1 MEFNKKL
8 YYELYHLREK
18 FKDEGRWKVGRAPT
32 VCTDAALEEM
42 VRLLPQKKEDFL
54 AIADLGNTFYG
65 NYGDAFLEV
74 ILKHAQTENEIGIPM
89 SNGIAATLKELEKK
103 LISINRRNRLL
114 YMPKLTNKY
123 AFDLFETPLR
133 NRLIDFLSGKLKRV
147 ALCDSRE
154 ASGPRGQTGADKYR
168 KLVQLIREVNKDLRE
183 KGQYDLFIGY
193 PFVEGRIAGENFD
206 IKAPLA
212 LFPVILDRDAQ
223 FIAVR
228 LDETRD
234 IVLNNTL
241 ILAHQKFNNVSKPL
255 PNAVL
260 DDYNPATFSE
270 QLAAF
275 YRESGIHLMDDGGAE
290 MLKFSE
296 YLAGEFPNYGYGE
309 LHIVPNLVIGKYPTY
324 SSSIQKDFDAILE
337 KNEINALLYDLLV
350 ALDAAP
356 TGDDAIYGER
366 DRIEPVEILSLKEH
380 DLVYINEL
388 NSAQENVL
396 HAIQHMDE
404 LVVQGPPGT
413 GKSQTITNLIAEF
426 ACKGKTVLMISEKK
440 TALDVVYSRL
450 GTLSDYTLLIDDVG
464 NKDLFYEQLSRML
477 HLGACR
483 NPEQDL
489 QQLSQSIDVQVA
501 LLERIAQ
508 KLYTPDDFG
517 IEPYKLYIENHRIDL
532 SNPACLERY
541 KAVRAYA
548 NDALLQLRYPE
559 LSAIHRL
566 YSDHILT
573 RNLNE
578 YRVIE
583 ERAPWIADI
592 RGNLTEYAL
601 IEFDEKLAKLESSYS
616 VWQSKS
622 WIVRIFTKHMLLE
635 SAGMIADEF
644 LTKHE
649 KTTPAFLLENC
660 SKVRSSLSSYNTYI
674 ERKPLYDRLANHERI
689 YFDSMY
695 ELEKQMGSSLGAC
708 NEELYNQLV
717 FERIIDFETKNRELL
732 GNLDSFERVIFNLSQ
747 AIQQKREL
755 TRRELARVLAE
766 SMQNITYS
774 KRSGEIAR
782 VTESRRKWSVPKF
795 ISKFDFE
802 LFRGVKVWLLTP
814 EVVSEIIPLQ
824 TGLFDLVIF
833 DEASQMYIEKG
844 VPAILRAKKV
854 VIAGDHKQLR
864 PSKLGAGRIETDDD
878 LTEEE
883 AEDSSA
889 ALEEESLLDLARF
902 RYQDVLLNFHY
913 RSRFEELIA
922 FSNYAFYKGRLYVSP
937 NTVQTPHPPIQVLHV
952 DDARWVSRSNQKE
965 AETIVKM
972 LKHFFMVRKN
982 NETIGIITF
991 NSSQRDLIEDLI
1003 DAESIKDATFAA
1015 AVKAEISRTDN
1026 GEDIGLF
1033 VKNIESVQGDER
1045 DVIMFSIGYAK
1056 NEAGRLVRN
1065 YGWLNQK
1072 GGENRLNVA
1081 ITRAKKKV
1089 LIVTSFD
1096 ANELQVEDAK
1106 NDGPRILKKYLLY
1119 AQAINDG
1126 DKVTAQNIL
1135 LSFGDAERRAD
1146 NVAFDSDF
1154 ENQVYDE
1161 LSKCGYL
1168 VETQVGIG
1176 GYSIDLA
1183 IKRDGKFILGVECDG
1198 KLYHS
1203 SKSARERDYHRQQ
1216 YLESRGWRIHRIWSS
1231 NWWKN
1236 PKTEIAKIRT
1246 LVDSL

>member
-1 MEFNKKL
+1 MEFNQKL
-8 YYELYHLREK
+8 YNELDNLREG
-18 FKDEGRWKVGRAPT
+18 FKDDGRWIYGRAPI
-32 VCTDAALEEM
+32 VCTDVALEEM
-42 VRLLPQKKEDFL
+42 VRLLPQKKEDFR
-54 AIADLGNTFYG
+54 AIADLGNTFYE

-89 SNGIAATLKELEKK
+89 SSGIATTMKELEKK

-114 YMPKLTNKY
+114 YIPKLTNKY

-133 NRLIDFLSGKLKRV
+133 NKLIDFLSGRLKRV

-168 KLVQLIREVNKDLRE
+168 KLVQLIREVNKDLRD

-206 IKAPLA
+206 IRAPLA

-223 FIAVR
+223 FITVR

-241 ILAHQKFNNVSKPL
+241 ILAHQKFSNVSKPL

-260 DDYNPATFSE
+260 EDYNAATFSE
-270 QLAAF
+270 QLKAF
-275 YRESGIHLMDDGGAE
+275 YRESGIHLMDDRGTDS
-290 MLKFSE
+290 LKFTE
-296 YLAGEFPNYGYGE
+296 YLAGEFPDYGYGE

-366 DRIEPVEILSLKEH
+366 DTIEPVESLSLKEH

-426 ACKGKTVLMISEKK
+426 ACQGKTVLMISEKK

-489 QQLSQSIDVQVA
+489 KQLSQSIDVQVS

-508 KLYTPDDFG
+508 KLYSPDVFG
-517 IEPYKLYIENHRIDL
+517 IEPYKLYIENRRIDL
-532 SNPACLERY
+532 SIPTSLERY
-541 KAVRAYA
+541 RAVRSHA
-548 NDALLQLRYPE
+548 NDTLLQLRYPE
-559 LSAIHRL
+559 LSAIHRM

-578 YRVIE
+578 YRIIDE
-583 ERAPWIADI
+583 CAPWIADI

-601 IEFDEKLAKLESSYS
+601 IDFAEKLEGLEKDYGI
-616 VWQSKS
+616 WLSKS
-622 WIVRIFTKHMLLE
+622 WIVRLFTKHKLLD
-635 SAGMIADEF
+635 SASFIADEF
-644 LTKHE
+644 LTRHDKS
-649 KTTPAFLLENC
+649 TSTFLLENC
-660 SKVRSSLSSYNTYI
+660 SEVRSSLSRYNAYI
-674 ERKPLYDRLANHERI
+674 ERKPLYDKLTNPERI
-689 YFDSMY
+689 YFDSLY
-695 ELEKQMGSSLGAC
+695 ELEKELGAPLLAC

-732 GNLDSFERVIFNLSQ
+732 GNLDSFDRVIFNLSQ

-782 VTESRRKWSVPKF
+782 VTESRRKWSVSKF

-902 RYQDVLLNFHY
+902 RYQDILLNFHY

-937 NTVQTPHPPIQVLHV
+937 NTVQTQHPPIQVLRV
-952 DDARWVSRSNQKE
+952 DDARWVNRSNQKE
-965 AETIVKM
+965 AEMIVKL
-972 LKHFFMVRKN
+972 LKHFFTARKN

-1003 DAESIKDATFAA
+1003 DAESVKDATFAA

-1045 DVIMFSIGYAK
+1045 DVIMFSIGYAR

-1126 DKVTAQNIL
+1126 DKAAAQSIL
-1135 LSFGDAERRAD
+1135 LSFGDAERRAN

-1161 LSKCGYL
+1161 LTNCGYQ

-1203 SKSARERDYHRQQ
+1203 SKSARERDYHRQK
-1216 YLESRGWRIHRIWSS
+1216 YLESRGWRIHRIWST

-1236 PKTEIAKIRT
+1236 PKTEIAKIRS

>member
-54 AIADLGNTFYG
+54 AISDLGSTFYE

-89 SNGIAATLKELEKK
+89 SSGIAATLKELEKK

-123 AFDLFETPLR
+123 AFDLFETPLK

-154 ASGPRGQTGADKYR
+154 SSGARGQTGADKYR
-168 KLVQLIREVNKDLRE
+168 KLVQLIREVSKDLRE

-223 FIAVR
+223 FITVR

-260 DDYNPATFSE
+260 DEYDITTFSE

-290 MLKFSE
+290 TLKFSE
-296 YLAGEFPNYGYGE
+296 YLAGEFPDYGYGE

-356 TGDDAIYGER
+356 TGEDAIYGER

-426 ACKGKTVLMISEKK
+426 ACQGKTVLMISEKK

-464 NKDLFYEQLSRML
+464 NKDLFYEQLGRML
-477 HLGACR
+477 HLRGCR

-489 QQLSQSIDVQVA
+489 QQLSQSIDSQIA

-508 KLYTPDDFG
+508 KLYTPDEFG
-517 IEPYKLYIENHRIDL
+517 IEPYKLYIENRRIDL
-532 SNPACLERY
+532 SNPDNLERY
-541 KAVRAYA
+541 KVVRSYT
-548 NDALLQLRYPE
+548 NDALLLLRYPE
-559 LSAIHRL
+559 LSAIHQL
-566 YSDHILT
+566 FSDHILT
-573 RNLNE
+573 HNLNE

-583 ERAPWIADI
+583 ENAPWVADI

-601 IEFDEKLAKLESSYS
+601 IEFDEKLAKLESDYA
-616 VWQSKS
+616 VWQLKS
-622 WIVRIFTKHMLLE
+622 WIVRIFTKHKLLE

-644 LTKHE
+644 LIKHE
-649 KTTPAFLLENC
+649 KSTPAFLLENC
-660 SKVRSSLSSYNTYI
+660 AEVRSSLSSYNTYI
-674 ERKPLYDRLANHERI
+674 ERKPLYNRLTDHERI
-689 YFDSMY
+689 YFES
-695 ELEKQMGSSLGAC
+695 LFKLGKQMESSLLAC

-732 GNLDSFERVIFNLSQ
+732 GNLDSFDRVIFNLSQ

-782 VTESRRKWSVPKF
+782 VTESRRKWSVSKF

-864 PSKLGAGRIETDDD
+864 PSKLGAGRIENDDD
-878 LTEEE
+878 LAEEE

-937 NTVQTPHPPIQVLHV
+937 NTVQTQHPPIQVLHV
-952 DDARWVSRSNQKE
+952 DDARWVNRSNQKE
-965 AETIVKM
+965 AETIVKL

-991 NSSQRDLIEDLI
+991 NSSQRDLIDDLI
-1003 DAESIKDATFAA
+1003 DAESVKDATFAA

-1126 DKVTAQNIL
+1126 DRNAAQSIL

-1161 LSKCGYL
+1161 LTKCGYQ

-1203 SKSARERDYHRQQ
+1203 SKSARERDYHRQK
-1216 YLESRGWRIHRIWSS
+1216 YLESRGWRIHRIWST

>member
-1 MEFNKKL
+1 MEFNKML

-89 SNGIAATLKELEKK
+89 SSGIAATLKELEKK

-114 YMPKLTNKY
+114 YMPKLTSKY
-123 AFDLFETPLR
+123 TFDLFETPLK
-133 NRLIDFLSGKLKRV
+133 NRLIDFLSGNLRRV

-223 FIAVR
+223 FITVR

-260 DDYNPATFSE
+260 DEYSPTIFSE
-270 QLAAF
+270 QLATF

-324 SSSIQKDFDAILE
+324 SSSIQKDFDAILD

-350 ALDAAP
+350 ALDTAP
-356 TGDDAIYGER
+356 AGDDAIYGER
-366 DRIEPVEILSLKEH
+366 DHIDPVEILSLKEH

-426 ACKGKTVLMISEKK
+426 ACQGKTVLMISEKK

-489 QQLSQSIDVQVA
+489 QQVSQSIDAQVV

-517 IEPYKLYIENHRIDL
+517 IEPYKLYIENRRIDL

-541 KAVRAYA
+541 KAVRAYT

-601 IEFDEKLAKLESSYS
+601 IEFGEKLAKLESDFV

-622 WIVRIFTKHMLLE
+622 WIVRIFTKHRLLE
-635 SAGMIADEF
+635 SAGMIAGEF

-649 KTTPAFLLENC
+649 KSTSAFLLENC
-660 SKVRSSLSSYNTYI
+660 TEVRSSLSSYNTYF
-674 ERKPLYDRLANHERI
+674 ERKPLYNRLTNHERI
-689 YFDSMY
+689 YFDSLY
-695 ELEKQMGSSLGAC
+695 GLEKQLNSSLVAC
-708 NEELYNQLV
+708 NEELFNQLV

-732 GNLDSFERVIFNLSQ
+732 GNIDSFDRVILNLSQ

-766 SMQNITYS
+766 SMQNITFS

-782 VTESRRKWSVPKF
+782 VTESRRKWSVSKF

-864 PSKLGAGRIETDDD
+864 PSKLGAGRIEIDDD
-878 LTEEE
+878 LAEEE

-937 NTVQTPHPPIQVLHV
+937 NTAQTQHPPIQVLHV
-952 DDARWVSRSNQKE
+952 NDARWVNRSNQKE

-972 LKHFFMVRKN
+972 LKHFFTVRKN

-1003 DAESIKDATFAA
+1003 DAESVKDATFAA

-1126 DKVTAQNIL
+1126 DKAAAQSIL

-1161 LSKCGYL
+1161 LTKCGYH

-1203 SKSARERDYHRQQ
+1203 SKSARERDYHRQK

-1236 PKTEIAKIRT
+1236 PKMEIAKIRS

>member
-1 MEFNKKL
+1 M
-8 YYELYHLREK
+8 
-18 FKDEGRWKVGRAPT
+18 
-32 VCTDAALEEM
+32 M
-42 VRLLPQKKEDFL
+42 
-54 AIADLGNTFYG
+54 
-65 NYGDAFLEV
+65 
-74 ILKHAQTENEIGIPM
+74 
-89 SNGIAATLKELEKK
+89 
-103 LISINRRNRLL
+103 
-114 YMPKLTNKY
+114 
-123 AFDLFETPLR
+123 
-133 NRLIDFLSGKLKRV
+133 
-147 ALCDSRE
+147 
-154 ASGPRGQTGADKYR
+154 
-168 KLVQLIREVNKDLRE
+168 
-183 KGQYDLFIGY
+183 
-193 PFVEGRIAGENFD
+193 
-206 IKAPLA
+206 
-212 LFPVILDRDAQ
+212 
-223 FIAVR
+223 
-228 LDETRD
+228 
-234 IVLNNTL
+234 
-241 ILAHQKFNNVSKPL
+241 
-255 PNAVL
+255 
-260 DDYNPATFSE
+260 
-270 QLAAF
+270 
-275 YRESGIHLMDDGGAE
+275 SGI
-290 MLKFSE
+290 
-296 YLAGEFPNYGYGE
+296 
-309 LHIVPNLVIGKYPTY
+309 
-324 SSSIQKDFDAILE
+324 
-337 KNEINALLYDLLV
+337 
-350 ALDAAP
+350 
-356 TGDDAIYGER
+356 
-366 DRIEPVEILSLKEH
+366 RI
-380 DLVYINEL
+380 
-388 NSAQENVL
+388 
-396 HAIQHMDE
+396 
-404 LVVQGPPGT
+404 
-413 GKSQTITNLIAEF
+413 
-426 ACKGKTVLMISEKK
+426 
-440 TALDVVYSRL
+440 
-450 GTLSDYTLLIDDVG
+450 
-464 NKDLFYEQLSRML
+464 FYEQLSRML
-477 HLGACR
+477 HLGGCR

-489 QQLSQSIDVQVA
+489 QQLSQSIDTQIA

-508 KLYTPDDFG
+508 QLYTPDEFG
-517 IEPYKLYIENHRIDL
+517 IEPYKLYIENRRIDL
-532 SNPACLERY
+532 SSPAFLERY
-541 KAVRAYA
+541 KIVRSFTSSE
-548 NDALLQLRYPE
+548 LLQLCYPE
-559 LSAIHRL
+559 LNAIYRRF
-566 YSDHILT
+566 SEHILT
-573 RNLNE
+573 EHLGE
-578 YRVIE
+578 YRTITE
-583 ERAPWIADI
+583 CAPWIVDI
-592 RGNLTEYAL
+592 RGNLSDFAQ
-601 IEFDEKLAKLESSYS
+601 IEFAEKLEKLEGDYA

-622 WIVRIFTKHMLLE
+622 WIVRLFTRHKLLE
-635 SAGMIADEF
+635 SASMIANEF
-644 LTKHE
+644 LIKHE
-649 KTTPAFLLENC
+649 KSTSAFLLENC
-660 SKVRSSLSSYNTYI
+660 VEVKSSLSNYNIYI
-674 ERKPLYDRLANHERI
+674 ERKPLYDLLTNHERI
-689 YFDSMY
+689 YFESLY
-695 ELEKQMGSSLGAC
+695 ELNMQLDSSLVAC
-708 NEELYNQLV
+708 NEELYNQLI
-717 FERIIDFETKNRELL
+717 FERIIDFETKNKELL
-732 GNLDSFERVIFNLSQ
+732 SNLDSFNRVIFNLSQ
-747 AIQQKREL
+747 TIQQKREL

-782 VTESRRKWSVPKF
+782 VTESRRKWSVSKF

-864 PSKLGAGRIETDDD
+864 PSKLGAGRIEADDD
-878 LTEEE
+878 LTEE

-937 NTVQTPHPPIQVLHV
+937 NTVQTQHPPIQVLHV
-952 DDARWVSRSNQKE
+952 DDARWVNRSNQKE

-972 LKHFFMVRKN
+972 LKHFFTVRKN

-991 NSSQRDLIEDLI
+991 NSSQRDLIDDLI
-1003 DAESIKDATFAA
+1003 DAESVKDATFAA

-1096 ANELQVEDAK
+1096 ANELQVEGAK

-1119 AQAINDG
+1119 AQAINDD
-1126 DKVTAQNIL
+1126 DKAAAQSIL
-1135 LSFGDAERRAD
+1135 LSFGDSERRAD

-1161 LSKCGYL
+1161 LTKCGYH

-1203 SKSARERDYHRQQ
+1203 SKSARERDYHRQK
-1216 YLESRGWRIHRIWSS
+1216 YLESRGWRIHRIWST

-1236 PKTEIAKIRT
+1236 PKTEIAKIRS

>member
-1 MEFNKKL
+1 MNFDQELFYKL
-8 YYELYHLREK
+8 YDLRAK
-18 FKDEGRWKVGRAPT
+18 FKSEGRWSVGRAPT
-32 VCTDAALEEM
+32 VCTDAALEEI

-54 AIADLGNTFYG
+54 AIADLGNTFYE

-89 SNGIAATLKELEKK
+89 SSGIAVTLKELEKK

-123 AFDLFETPLR
+123 AFDLFETPLK
-133 NRLIDFLSGKLKRV
+133 NRLVDFLSGKLKHV

-154 ASGPRGQTGADKYR
+154 ASGARGQTGADKYR

-223 FIAVR
+223 FISVR

-241 ILAHQKFNNVSKPL
+241 ILAHQKFNNVNKPL
-255 PNAVL
+255 PYAVL
-260 DDYNPATFSE
+260 DEYSTATFSE

-324 SSSIQKDFDAILE
+324 SSSIQKDFDAILD

-350 ALDAAP
+350 ALDTAP
-356 TGDDAIYGER
+356 AGDDAIYGER

-426 ACKGKTVLMISEKK
+426 ACQGKTVLMISEKK

-464 NKDLFYEQLSRML
+464 NKYLFYEQLSRML
-477 HLGACR
+477 HLGLYR

-489 QQLSQSIDVQVA
+489 QQVSQSIDAQVA
-501 LLERIAQ
+501 LLERIAH

-532 SNPACLERY
+532 NNPTSLDHY
-541 KAVRAYA
+541 KKVRSLAT
-548 NDALLQLRYPE
+548 DALLQLRYPE
-559 LSAIHRL
+559 LSTIHRL
-566 YSDHILT
+566 FSDHILT

-601 IEFDEKLAKLESSYS
+601 IEFDEELAKLERDYA

-622 WIVRIFTKHMLLE
+622 WIVRLFTRHKLLE
-635 SAGMIADEF
+635 SSRMICDTY
-644 LTKHE
+644 LIQYE
-649 KTTPAFLLENC
+649 KATIAFLMANSAE
-660 SKVRSSLSSYNTYI
+660 VRSSLSSYNTYI
-674 ERKPLYDRLANHERI
+674 ERKPLYDRLTNHEKI
-689 YFDSMY
+689 YFDSLY
-695 ELEKQMGSSLGAC
+695 ELEKQLNSSLVAC
-708 NEELYNQLV
+708 DEELYNQLV
-717 FERIIDFETKNRELL
+717 FERIIDFETRNRELL
-732 GNLDSFERVIFNLSQ
+732 GNLDSFDRVIYNLSQ
-747 AIQQKREL
+747 AIQQKREM
-755 TRRELARVLAE
+755 TRRELAHVLAE
-766 SMQNITYS
+766 SMQNITFS

-782 VTESRRKWSVPKF
+782 VAESRRKWSVSKF

-864 PSKLGAGRIETDDD
+864 PSKLGAGRIETDDA

-937 NTVQTPHPPIQVLHV
+937 NTAQTQHPPIQVLHV
-952 DDARWVSRSNQKE
+952 DDARWVNRSNQKE

-972 LKHFFMVRKN
+972 LKHFFKVRKN

-1003 DAESIKDATFAA
+1003 DAESVEDATFAA
-1015 AVKAEISRTDN
+1015 AVKAEISRIDN

-1126 DKVTAQNIL
+1126 DKAAAQSIL

-1161 LSKCGYL
+1161 LSKCGYH

-1203 SKSARERDYHRQQ
+1203 SKSARERDYHRQK
-1216 YLESRGWRIHRIWSS
+1216 YLESRGWRIHRIWST

-1236 PKTEIAKIRT
+1236 PQTEIAKIRT